1 MKNKKVIISFS
12 GIDGSGKSTQIDLIN
27 KELNKNDNVKI
38 LHIFGKGA
46 TLHSKVEENT
56 GIKKLIN
63 ILKNQ
68 NKKIFGFRLKFYMAI
83 FFYFLE
89 SWIFYIKI
97 ILFERKNILIL
108 DRYYYDYFVNQIS
121 QEDKESSKL
130 MKMNKFFPKL
140 SLSFFFD
147 VDEQTSF
154 HRKKEYNLDKLK
166 KIRNNFS
173 LCAKIINGYVVDGKK
188 KPENITREILTKIKK
203 L

>member
-1 MKNKKVIISFS
+1 MKNKKIIISFS

-46 TLHSKVEENT
+46 TLHSKVENNNR
-56 GIKKLIN
+56 IKKLIN

-68 NKKIFGFRLKFYMAI
+68 NKKIFGFRLKFYIAT

-89 SWIFYIKI
+89 SWIFYAKI
-97 ILFERKNILIL
+97 ILFEKKKILIL

-121 QEDKESSKL
+121 QEDKEGSKI
-130 MKMNKFFPKL
+130 MKMNTLFPRL

-147 VDEQTSF
+147 VDEQTSYQ
-154 HRKKEYNLDKLK
+154 RKKEYNLDKLK
-166 KIRNNFS
+166 KIRDNFS
-173 LCAKIINGYVVDGKK
+173 LCAKIVNGYVVDGKK
-188 KPENITREILTKIKK
+188 KPEDITREILIKINS